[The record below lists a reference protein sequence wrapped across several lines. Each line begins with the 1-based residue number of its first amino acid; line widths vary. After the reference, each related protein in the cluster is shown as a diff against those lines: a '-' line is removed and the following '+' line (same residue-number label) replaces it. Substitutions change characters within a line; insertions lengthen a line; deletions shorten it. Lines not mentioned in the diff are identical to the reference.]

1 MNKERIRY
9 DTCPPLMLWAA
20 LRRCGRPFFL
30 NPHSPDDEGFCCTIS
45 PFMA

>member
-9 DTCPPLMLWAA
+9 DSCPPLMPWAA

-30 NPHSPDDEGFCCTIS
+30 KKGMLHDLFKT
-45 PFMA
+45 AR